1 MGSPTAT
8 TPYRVLL
15 VDDHQI
21 IRDSLDILL
30 GGDPRFQV
38 VGQADN
44 GIDAVRQGQLLQPHL
59 MVIDMDLPGLGG
71 LEVMHQ
77 LRGLMDRPPAF
88 IVLSMFGD
96 PQLAAEALS
105 QGALGYVHK
114 SSGLREVQHAL
125 AAVAAGETYLC
136 PKIRQAVGNVPT
148 APAETPAPRLTARE
162 RDVLRCIA
170 MGLNAKETARKLDI
184 SPATVHVFRA
194 NLRGKLG
201 ARSQADLV
209 RAGIRLGLS
218 GIQAQHFD

>member
-1 MGSPTAT
+1 MHRSAATA
-8 TPYRVLL
+8 PYRVLL

-21 IRDSLDILL
+21 IRDSLDVLL
-30 GGDPRFQV
+30 GGDPRFEV

-44 GIDAVRQGQLLQPHL
+44 GIDAVRQGQQLQPHL

-77 LRGLMDRPPAF
+77 LRGLMAHPPAF

-96 PQLAAEALS
+96 PQLAGEALS

-114 SSGLREVQHAL
+114 SSGLREVQQAL

-136 PKIRQAVGNVPT
+136 PRIRQAVGSLPA
-148 APAETPAPRLTARE
+148 APDEPRLTARE

-184 SPATVHVFRA
+184 APATVHVFRA
-194 NLRGKLG
+194 NLRSKLG

-218 GIQAQHFD
+218 GIQASHFD